1 MVDAM
6 SSDETRSTSG
16 IADIQQRRV
25 RVLIETGR
33 HRIEGFLTLPLGG
46 YRSRVSDYLNAAD
59 RGQFLSL
66 ADTTLESLDG
76 GTSEQHGFLAVSR
89 SQIVFVLELDS
100 AEAQQQAPLDESSLA
115 SA

>member
-6 SSDETRSTSG
+6 QRSEDARSMNG
-16 IADIQQRRV
+16 MAEAQQRRV
-25 RVLIETGR
+25 RVLMETGR

-66 ADTTLESLDG
+66 ADATLEPLDG
-76 GTSEQHGFLAVSR
+76 APSEQHGFLAVSR
-89 SQIVFVLELDS
+89 SQIVFLLELDPTD
-100 AEAQQQAPLDESSLA
+100 APQAPPGESSLA